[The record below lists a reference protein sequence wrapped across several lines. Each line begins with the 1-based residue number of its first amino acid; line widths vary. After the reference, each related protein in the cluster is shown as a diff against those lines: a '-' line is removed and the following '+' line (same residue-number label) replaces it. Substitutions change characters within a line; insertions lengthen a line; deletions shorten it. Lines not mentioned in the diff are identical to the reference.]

1 MYHTELAEKE
11 VKGSNTVLRIEFD
24 KGIKKDFKLL
34 ISSELRG
41 SRYCDC
47 YLWIDNRSFDIDE
60 ETFTANS
67 RPFVCFIHD
76 EHNEAAGIEDCA
88 LCHHLYE
95 DGKLVEDESSEEL
108 SCSECHKAKD
118 DPRQLELTATYH
130 KRCRGCHMKKKQGPV
145 TCGEC
150 HKKTK

>member
-1 MYHTELAEKE
+1 MRLWKYPSR
-11 VKGSNTVLRIEFD
+11 KGEI
-24 KGIKKDFKLL
+24 LL
-34 ISSELRG
+34 ITIVKQFIFMFLISAAVQVPLVSFG
-41 SRYCDC
+41 DDC
-47 YLWIDNRSFDIDE
+47 MNIDE